1 MINLPHDW
9 MRVQHKSCFVHE
21 PHCCAQGERGEG
33 GENLRPPR
41 QKKRNRQDK
50 SEPRKKLPVAN
61 KWNVFFSK
69 KWVLVFMRLPEPP
82 GISSNSPPPLKNS
95 CALQCK
101 YSYIFCRKGLVFT
114 WSAESSGMGQC
125 WTAAAIW
132 AGSMLDSRL
141 GSWKIKSKI

>member
-82 GISSNSPPPLKNS
+82 GISSNSPPPSEKFLRTPMQVLLYFLQEGFGFYLKCGVQRDGTMLNS
-95 CALQCK
+95 
-101 YSYIFCRKGLVFT
+101 RGN
-114 WSAESSGMGQC
+114 
-125 WTAAAIW
+125 
-132 AGSMLDSRL
+132 L
-141 GSWKIKSKI
+141 GRIHARQQARVLKD